1 MARLEARFVKARDST
16 LANPQEANDGTPD
29 WYNNLALLV
38 EIFHAAGLAY
48 SFQVLLD
55 TSQAR
60 AAAAVH
66 IRRAIELIG
75 QLFAKT
81 EYVHDL
87 VWRKLSPG
95 CFESNRCHCMLLR
108 FRD

>member
-1 MARLEARFVKARDST
+1 MASLEARFVKARDST

-29 WYNNLALLV
+29 WYNNLVLLV
-38 EIFHAAGLAY
+38 EILHVTGLAY

-60 AAAAVH
+60 AAAAVLV
-66 IRRAIELIG
+66 RRAIELTA
-75 QLFAKT
+75 QLIEKT

-87 VWRKLSPG
+87 VWRKWSPQWPQALPMAKQS
-95 CFESNRCHCMLLR
+95 FES
-108 FRD
+108 